1 MTNLYIF
8 IFLLLIVIFID
19 NAPIYESFKGGRT
32 LISKKQTFIGKV
44 KDFVL
49 TPITY
54 SHGIIK
60 RRFQDARDSVYSNGD
75 NISKKMGIRSHNI
88 RKNVKYWVNYHL

>member
-8 IFLLLIVIFID
+8 IFLIAIFIY
-19 NAPIYESFKGGRT
+19 NTPIYESFKGDRT
-32 LISKKQTFIGKV
+32 LISKRQTFIGKV

-54 SHGIIK
+54 PHRIIK
-60 RRFQDARDSVYSNGD
+60 KRFQDARDYVYSNGD
-75 NISKKMGIRSHNI
+75 NISKKMGIHSHKI

>member
-8 IFLLLIVIFID
+8 IFLTLIVVLMC
-19 NAPIYESFKGGRT
+19 NTPIYETFKNKGT
-32 LISKKQTFIGKV
+32 LISKRQTFVRKC

-54 SHGIIK
+54 PHRIIK
-60 RRFQDARDSVYSNGD
+60 KRFQDARDFVYSNGYK
-75 NISKKMGIRSHNI
+75 ISKKVGIRSHKI